1 MSDAPLS
8 LKELESKLSRLLEP
22 VLTSR
27 RSVTDPALELFKAN
41 REQQDFVMYWA
52 EVICGTNTELA
63 YQFVTHVNSAFQL
76 MSLEDTKAWVVHAMD
91 IYDSLGLYPANGVL
105 NEVDVYA
112 AESAVRQNGVGYNE
126 VAGVLEHFVRGLS
139 GRALKLQPADH
150 IYSDSEVLHL
160 PYTLSVLSDRQLN
173 FSLYKAM
180 LAHQWAQGWYGT
192 FLNVADEQ
200 QGANAILA
208 KYKDQQRATALLHAL
223 ESFRLDACISRDLPG
238 LHREMQQLQQE
249 VGEVHY
255 PDSWSAHIDQL
266 RKAEATLADSYI
278 ALAEIYPRKDPIP
291 NLLCYQGELRIDEI
305 EAVTLARVQREKEE
319 LGQALARIAEELEGD
334 PDEQFEGDRDQFEQA
349 KKFKIKETSESSAS
363 DGYEFE
369 LEFEGRRVEPPAGV
383 KALLQSLLQD
393 FGVVPDDHLITA
405 GRVNDQNAVGNQ
417 PPDLGDGLLYEQEVI
432 MYPEWDYRRQH
443 YRKSWC
449 TLREID
455 LEPVDQP
462 FVRNTLTKY
471 AGLVTEIRKTFEVLR
486 GDQKLLRKQKNGDD
500 IDIDAVV
507 EAYVEMETGE
517 EMSDRLFTKL
527 HKMERDMAVVFMV
540 DASGSTKGW
549 INEAE
554 RESLVLLCEAL
565 EILGDRYAIYGFSG
579 ATRKRCELY
588 RVKRLDEPYG
598 DLVKGRIAGFM
609 PMDYT
614 RMGVIIRHLT
624 EMLNNIEART
634 KLLITL
640 SDGKPDDYDGYRGE
654 YGIEDTRQALME
666 AKNSGIHPFC
676 VTIDNEA
683 HAYLPHMYGAVNYTV
698 IDNVRKLPLKISD
711 IYRRLTS

>member
-1 MSDAPLS
+1 MAEALIPIA
-8 LKELESKLSRLLEP
+8 ELETKLTGLLEP

-27 RSVTDPALELFKAN
+27 RSVIDPARELASCN
-41 REQQDFVMYWA
+41 REQQDFAIYWA
-52 EVICGTNTELA
+52 EVIAGTNTELA
-63 YQFVTHVNSAFQL
+63 YQFVAHVSSAFQL
-76 MSLEDTKAWVVHAMD
+76 MSLEDTKGWVVHAMD
-91 IYDSLGLYPANGVL
+91 LYDSLGLYPANGVL

-112 AESAVRQNGVGYNE
+112 AESARHQNGVGYND
-126 VAGVLEHFVRGLS
+126 VAGILEHYVQGLS

-150 IYSDSEVLHL
+150 IYSDSEIIHL
-160 PYTLSVLSDRQLN
+160 PYTLSRFSDKKLN
-173 FSLYKAM
+173 FRLFKAM

-192 FLNVADEQ
+192 FQNIADEQ
-200 QGANAILA
+200 LGAKA
-208 KYKDQQRATALLHAL
+208 KLGEYEDLGRATLLLHIL
-223 ESFRLDACISRDLPG
+223 ESIRLDACLSRDLPG
-238 LHREMQQLQQE
+238 LHLEMRELQEQ
-249 VGEVHY
+249 VGDIHY
-255 PDSWSAHIDQL
+255 PDSWSVHIRQL
-266 RKAEATLADSYI
+266 CKAEATLEDSYV
-278 ALAEIYPRKDPIP
+278 ALAELYYQNDPIP
-291 NLLCYQGELRIDEI
+291 DLRCYQGELRIDHV
-305 EAVTLARVQREKEE
+305 EAVSLARIQREKEE
-319 LGQALARIAEELEGD
+319 LSEALTRFAEDLQGD
-334 PDEQFEGDRDQFEQA
+334 PDEQIEGDRDHFEQGS
-349 KKFKIKETSESSAS
+349 KFKIKESSESSAS
-363 DGYEFE
+363 DEYEFE
-369 LEFEGRRVEPPAGV
+369 LEFEGRKVEPPAGV

-393 FGVVPDDHLITA
+393 FGVVPDDQLISS
-405 GRVNDQNAVGNQ
+405 GQVSDQNATGNQ
-417 PPDLGDGLLYEQEVI
+417 PPDLGDGLLYEQDVI
-432 MYPEWDYRRQH
+432 MYPEWDYRRQQ

-455 LEPVDQP
+455 LDPVDDP
-462 FVRNTLTKY
+462 FVRNTLRKY
-471 AGLVTEIRKTFEVLR
+471 SNLVADVRKTFEMLR

-507 EAYVEMETGE
+507 EAYVEMQTGE

-527 HKMERDMAVVFMV
+527 HKMERDMAVIFMV

-554 RESLVLLCEAL
+554 RESLVILCEAL
-565 EILGDRYAIYGFSG
+565 EMLGDRYAIYGFSG

-588 RVKRLDEPYG
+588 RVKQLDEPYN
-598 DLVKGRIAGFM
+598 DRVKGRIAGFN

-624 EMLNNIEART
+624 EMLNNTEART

-654 YGIEDTRQALME
+654 YGIEDTRQALVE

-698 IDNVRKLPLKISD
+698 IDSVRKLPLRISD